1 MLDSSTLNL
10 PFTIIPSAYFYF
22 LPFLITLHF
31 ICNASSCNFS
41 NAFSLSDIVDIN
53 DVRSIAITIPTVS
66 YQSKSLNKNI
76 TFKTRAISK
85 ILIIGSLN
93 VTTLMSYSQSQ
104 QQI

>member
-1 MLDSSTLNL
+1 M
-10 PFTIIPSAYFYF
+10 
-22 LPFLITLHF
+22 
-31 ICNASSCNFS
+31 
-41 NAFSLSDIVDIN
+41 DIN
-53 DVRSIAITIPTVS
+53 DARSIAITIPTVS

-104 QQI
+104 QQISQEQQEQFKTIQQDSKEQLQQLLDRMGNQREKIRSRRFR